1 MASGCSWV
9 WVFICICWA
18 WVTALSPGFN
28 DPIPFYSRPALV
40 ILYPLNDM
48 ILVQTE
54 LLVEVQVDKNLVNT
68 EHSTRVCILIQIVY
82 MPMDV
87 ALENEEIEPYE
98 SCFEQSL
105 GHAKF
110 HVAGLVPG
118 TSYSVTG
125 KLENNGNIMAL
136 SSRIFSVGSVLL
148 PGVDSRVSIADA
160 LKAGTKLHDA
170 WDRANALKIY
180 RYVLDVFPDYGP
192 AQHLLG
198 VALYQD
204 GKQEEALPY
213 LYRAVQSNQSEEN
226 FHNSLGMCLKSLGRV
241 MEAIEHY
248 RRSLEINPMLLQ
260 ASVNLGDAM
269 QAIGRWED
277 AMDEYSK
284 VAKVPMSVLDTQLDI
299 EKAENVVK
307 DATGKRCELIH
318 FTDGWYQ
325 ADRCLNKAL
334 KRWADEPAFHND
346 RGNLFANAGQ
356 FEMAL
361 DEYQRSSDF
370 GLLAGTLN
378 LAETLEAL
386 GRTQR
391 SIDLYNQI
399 LDSEIVD
406 RFYPRTRIMVM
417 KATVLPRVLPAT
429 QIEID
434 LYRDRFDREV
444 KTLLQNLNSLGE
456 TEVDPTRIS
465 LSTAITLTAHN
476 RNNRELKAA
485 MGLLYW
491 QLLYQRQIMRED
503 FVASYGLV
511 PLPFTQQSES
521 IKKPEIG
528 PRRLRV
534 GFVSRYMFNS
544 AVGLYMSELVPM
556 FNQDKYEIIQV
567 KKGGKEVEAINET
580 IVGLPKD
587 VRIARE
593 AIRAWDVDVLIY
605 PEMYELLA
613 HFLLLLPSL
622 AWTKRPILSPLLGLL
637 PFKLFGGAMLTPRVC
652 QQWTITSP
660 VNSSTAA
667 STHTTPR
674 SSTASSKATPTHP
687 GTGIYHRLPILPK
700 NTSNRDKIRR
710 GIEERFDIP
719 ADFHFYL
726 AIESIIHIHPD
737 FDVAV
742 AEILDKDKKAHFFL
756 LSTSSRK
763 AWKTQLQARMESA
776 GVIADRLHFLVDVDQ
791 KQEPKLMQAADAV
804 LSSLHLTRPRA
815 SLQAFAAGAP
825 VVTFPNELWASR
837 ITYGFYQQMG
847 INDLIATSLDEY
859 VALAIKLATNA
870 AFHEKMVQLIQQNR
884 SKLSE
889 DKQAVKEWEQFFD
902 FAGRQIF
909 SSGGRPTYISS
920 SSYGWCP
927 LQRLKGIV
935 DGNQVEDW
943 SQVVN
948 AEGKLWSANI

>member
-1 MASGCSWV
+1 
-9 WVFICICWA
+9 
-18 WVTALSPGFN
+18 
-28 DPIPFYSRPALV
+28 
-40 ILYPLNDM
+40 M

-87 ALENEEIEPYE
+87 ALENEETEPYE

-148 PGVDSRVSIADA
+148 PGVDNRVSIADA

-241 MEAIEHY
+241 KEAIEHY
-248 RRSLEINPMLLQ
+248 RRALEINPMLLK

-325 ADRCLNKAL
+325 ADRCLNEAL

-399 LDSEIVD
+399 LDNEIVD

-544 AVGLYMSELVPM
+544 AVGLYMA
-556 FNQDKYEIIQV
+556 KQV

-605 PEMYELLA
+605 PELGMDKTTY
-613 HFLLLLPSL
+613 FVSL
-622 AWTKRPILSPLLGLL
+622 ARLAPVQAVWWGNADTSGVPT
-637 PFKLFGGAMLTPRVC
+637 MDYYLT
-652 QQWTITSP
+652 SEFEHSS
-660 VNSSTAA
+660 VNSHYSEVVYCF
-667 STHTTPR
+667 
-674 SSTASSKATPTHP
+674 K

-700 NTSNRDKIRR
+700 NTSNRDKIRH

-920 SSYGWCP
+920 SSYEWCP
-927 LQRLKGIV
+927 LQRLKGVV

>member
-1 MASGCSWV
+1 
-9 WVFICICWA
+9 
-18 WVTALSPGFN
+18 
-28 DPIPFYSRPALV
+28 
-40 ILYPLNDM
+40 M

-241 MEAIEHY
+241 KEAIEHY
-248 RRSLEINPMLLQ
+248 RRALEINPVLLQ

-556 FNQDKYEIIQV
+556 FNQDKAKQV

-605 PEMYELLA
+605 PELGMDKTTY
-613 HFLLLLPSL
+613 FVSL
-622 AWTKRPILSPLLGLL
+622 ARLAPVQAVWWGNADTSGVPT
-637 PFKLFGGAMLTPRVC
+637 MDNYLT
-652 QQWTITSP
+652 SEFEHSS
-660 VNSSTAA
+660 VNSHYSEVVYCF
-667 STHTTPR
+667 
-674 SSTASSKATPTHP
+674 K